1 MALGIIHSLYIPTQK
16 VLSISEI
23 SLFVWVYRAQ
33 NWYTKFTFVESSC
46 SFVCS
51 AIKRTQKQLLC
62 ISGGQC
68 WCENAG
74 LLIMGLLMPS
84 HPLSSGKLDKSSDSD
99 CVNGIGPCIWQLPP
113 NGPVP
118 VKLRMNII
126 GFYNIRLI
134 AFWSVF
140 LDSAQRKE
148 DGKKYKKNQP
158 QVLSIECSS
167 VQFSTLFSPLLSTES
182 VLVRLLF

>member
-1 MALGIIHSLYIPTQK
+1 MALGIHSFTTTQK
-16 VLSISEI
+16 VLSPV
-23 SLFVWVYRAQ
+23 FRYNRAQQ
-33 NWYTKFTFVESSC
+33 NWYKITFVESSW

-118 VKLRMNII
+118 VRLRNENNNCVWVYDR
-126 GFYNIRLI
+126 GWLAWGVLLKHR
-134 AFWSVF
+134 
-140 LDSAQRKE
+140 R
-148 DGKKYKKNQP
+148 KNQ
-158 QVLSIECSS
+158 LKKEKK
-167 VQFSTLFSPLLSTES
+167 LKMW
-182 VLVRLLF
+182 